1 MDQHSVSVA
10 GRAGTAESDR
20 PPDQRNPGCDARW
33 VASSERAEQIDAIL
47 AAAALRDDRAA
58 IRAFEAD
65 QRDQAAIL
73 DAFVSGDDDGPA
85 FQARQ
90 RAKADRDS
98 AKADRIA
105 AELDRYLLADL
116 SASSLEGDVG
126 PARRNGGG
134 AAAPQQVARSGTE
147 ARHAN
152 AV

>member
-1 MDQHSVSVA
+1 MDQHSVGFA
-10 GRAGTAESDR
+10 GRLGTAESDR
-20 PPDQRNPGCDARW
+20 PPDQRSPASDARG
-33 VASSERAEQIDAIL
+33 VAPSERAEQIDAIL
-47 AAAALRDDRAA
+47 AGAALRDDRAA

-65 QRDQAAIL
+65 QRDQTAIL

-85 FQARQ
+85 FEARQ

-116 SASSLEGDVG
+116 TVSSLDDDMGL
-126 PARRNGGG
+126 ARRNVAG
-134 AAAPQQVARSGTE
+134 AAAPQQVAQSDTE
-147 ARHAN
+147 SWRAN

>member
-1 MDQHSVSVA
+1 MDQHSVGVA
-10 GRAGTAESDR
+10 GRSGTVESDR
-20 PPDQRNPGCDARW
+20 PPDQRSSGSDARR
-33 VASSERAEQIDAIL
+33 VGSSERAEQIDAIL

-65 QRDQAAIL
+65 QRDQTAIL

-126 PARRNGGG
+126 LARRAVAG
-134 AAAPQQVARSGTE
+134 AAAPQQVAQSGTE

>member
-1 MDQHSVSVA
+1 MDQHNVGLA
-10 GRAGTAESDR
+10 GRLGTAESDR
-20 PPDQRNPGCDARW
+20 PPDQRSPGSDARW
-33 VASSERAEQIDAIL
+33 VPSSERAEQIDAIL

-85 FQARQ
+85 FQARL

-98 AKADRIA
+98 ARADRIA

-116 SASSLEGDVG
+116 SASPLEPDVAV
-126 PARRNGGG
+126 PSRTVAG

>member
-1 MDQHSVSVA
+1 MDLHSVGVA
-10 GRAGTAESDR
+10 GRLGTAESDR
-20 PPDQRNPGCDARW
+20 PPDQRGPASDPRG
-33 VASSERAEQIDAIL
+33 VVSSECAEQIDAIL

-116 SASSLEGDVG
+116 SASSVERDMGLARCNVVG
-126 PARRNGGG
+126 P
-134 AAAPQQVARSGTE
+134 AAPQQVASSSTE
-147 ARHAN
+147 SRRAN